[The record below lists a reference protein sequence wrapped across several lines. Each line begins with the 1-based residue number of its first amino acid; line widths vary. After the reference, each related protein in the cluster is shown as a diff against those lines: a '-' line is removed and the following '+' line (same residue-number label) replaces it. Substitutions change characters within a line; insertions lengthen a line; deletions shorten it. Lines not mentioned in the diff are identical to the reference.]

1 MESTNIIS
9 PLNQALYKMLV
20 RLIINTVDHVGNRI
34 WNLSNNI
41 FMLGYSSNNISLPND
56 NQYILIKRGAIKSL
70 MHQQYPIKDYTNQ
83 TVKRTGEFTVV
94 VTLEVVSTTQKS
106 LGLSLEEQWSELFY
120 QEVIAKWLNPFNLLN
135 TPNRFNSINP
145 IYLEI
150 DNGCYIIK
158 NIFEFTLMYKTES
171 VDNYLKYD
179 TIDENLHQINRDT

>member
-20 RLIINTVDHVGNRI
+20 RLITKTEDNAGNKI
-34 WNLSNNI
+34 WDLSKNI
-41 FMLGYSSNNISLPND
+41 FMLGYSSNNISLPTN

-70 MHQQYPIKDYTNQ
+70 MHQQYPIKNYKDQ
-83 TVKRTGEFTVV
+83 TLKMTGEFTVG

-106 LGLSLEEQWSELFY
+106 LGLSLEEAWMELFY
-120 QEVIAKWLNPFNLLN
+120 QEVIASWLRPFNLLN
-135 TPNRFNSINP
+135 TPNRFNSVHP

-150 DNGCYIIK
+150 DNGSYIIK

-171 VDNYLKYD
+171 IDNYLKYD
-179 TIDENLHQINRDT
+179 TIDENLHQINRDI

>member
-9 PLNQALYKMLV
+9 PLNQALFQVICHLLKKTK
-20 RLIINTVDHVGNRI
+20 NNDGKAI
-34 WNLSNNI
+34 WTSEKNI
-41 FMLGYSSNNISLPND
+41 FMLGYSSNNISLPKD

-70 MHQQYPIKDYTNQ
+70 MHQQYPIKNYTDQ
-83 TVKRTGEFTVV
+83 TLKRTGEFTVG

-106 LGLSLEEQWSELFY
+106 LGLSLEEQWAELFY
-120 QEVIAKWLNPFNLLN
+120 QEVIAKWLKPFNLLN
-135 TPNRFNSINP
+135 TPNRFNSIHP

-150 DNGCYIIK
+150 DNGCYVIK

-171 VDNYLKYD
+171 IDNYLKYD